1 VLGKPDSRYE
11 GRRCEIIYVLP
22 PARSEEVS
30 ALAMLCG
37 LRGYFGFLSLY
48 KGYCSKYIT
57 QNGEGIRWRW
67 VACFLFYL
75 TSDMR
80 SRRIV
85 VPYRTVGLHGN
96 KFEQ

>member
-11 GRRCEIIYVLP
+11 GRRGEIIYVLP

-67 VACFLFYL
+67 VACFRSTSRL
-75 TSDMR
+75 TCDR
-80 SRRIV
+80 AELL
-85 VPYRTVGLHGN
+85 YRTVGLHGN